1 MYRLLILLI
10 FFTLIACQSK
20 DKENIKVTHVFA
32 MMGQSNMVG
41 PADEKYSAMEVNS
54 RIKVFSLDDKIVAGR
69 YDLYLGP
76 TAHIDYLAGKAIG
89 SGISFAN
96 IMLTQ
101 YDSNDEIVL
110 IPCARGA
117 SSMQEQIERNARNPL
132 FGVVHPNSLLETCIT
147 RINSVLQ
154 SVKNSK
160 YEGTLYYQGETD
172 ALIGNQEDYWKSG
185 ILHIIESIN
194 DNFGSS
200 RFVFAQLSKLLNV
213 DVSASQKWD
222 SFKYQ
227 QYLFSMDTGIS
238 MIVTDDLSMI
248 DNIHIDADSQQ
259 IVGERFARS
268 YIDAFIND
276 NK

>member
-10 FFTLIACQSK
+10 WFTLASCQSK
-20 DKENIKVTHVFA
+20 ENVKVTHVFA

-41 PADEKYSAMEVNS
+41 PVDERYSAMEVNS
-54 RIKVFSLDDKIVAGR
+54 RIKVFSLNDEIIPGR
-69 YDLYLGP
+69 YDLYVGP
-76 TAHIDYLAGKAIG
+76 TKYSDYNVNIGIG

-117 SSMQEQIERNARNPL
+117 SSMREQIERNATNPL
-132 FGVVHPNSLLETCIT
+132 FGVVFPNSLLETCIA
-147 RINSVLQ
+147 RINNLLQ
-154 SVKNSK
+154 AVNNAR

-172 ALIGNQEDYWKSG
+172 ALFGNQEDYWKSG

-194 DNFGSS
+194 SNFGSS
-200 RFVFAQLSKLLNV
+200 RFVFAQLSRLLV
-213 DVSASQKWD
+213 DNTDTLQKWD

-227 QYLFSMDTGIS
+227 QYLFSMDTDIP
-238 MIVTDDLSMI
+238 MIVTDDLNML